1 MVTVELFMN
10 LPFNGSTKMSN
21 FANAQAQETYFS
33 SVPSTD
39 KLVLTDVKFTNLSS
53 PILLEKSI
61 DDLYP
66 YTYGRIKLNP
76 SNANED
82 YTNWYYFSIDRY
94 EVERTD
100 KTWVYYVIDYWE
112 TYRYSHTSGSTNKL
126 TLGRARISRCDKDLS
141 CRIREAF
148 SKQFTHQSKIS
159 DIDPRPENPTFPVW
173 YNAIA
178 TYHNN
183 SDNKNYVITLASTR
197 RMSDIIAFDWSRTQ
211 TGGLTTAI
219 DPNQIMGIWFSP
231 FPVRQPGAIVWTD
244 TGNTM
249 NYNIAVFMNDFES
262 FAYGIESE
270 TFSEEYVVTVPSQPS
285 ERSKIGITDTTGN
298 LVWVSDIDPIG
309 PNVKLRLN
317 VTMTSARW
325 MGYVQRDGVYTYGEC
340 MFTIPCEPMDLFSD
354 AFVQYY
360 TQQRPFIEQQRA
372 IQRDEAVVNGVV
384 NTVTSA
390 GQGGMLGAI
399 GKTPVTSVAG
409 AVIGAAS
416 GLAATAIQYYTT
428 DDFNKRYQRNED
440 AQARMQTDNL
450 RLEGCGLLD
459 YALGYTHPSF
469 VKIECDP
476 ESWMSY
482 QQDIETYGYF
492 YDCEYNQMENL
503 LSSNPTLKIT
513 CQCEIENVPG
523 VAERSVKNRLSA
535 GVEFIRP

>member
-21 FANAQAQETYFS
+21 FADAQAQETYFS

-76 SNANED
+76 SNSGEE

-100 KTWVYYVIDYWE
+100 KTWVFYIIDYWE

-148 SKQFTHQSKIS
+148 SKQFTHQSKLS
-159 DIDPRPENPTFPVW
+159 DIDAGPENPYFPVW

-178 TYHNN
+178 TYHDN
-183 SDNKNYVITLASTR
+183 SDNKDYILTLASLR
-197 RMSDIIAFDWSRTQ
+197 RVSDLIAFNWV
-211 TGGLTTAI
+211 GAGI
-219 DPNQIMGIWFSP
+219 DPNQIMGLWFSP
-231 FPVRQPGAIVWTD
+231 FPVTDVGAIIWTD
-244 TGNTM
+244 TGNTTTF
-249 NYNIAVFMNDFES
+249 NIALYKQEFS
-262 FAYGIESE
+262 TFAYMRESGQ
-270 TFSEEYVVTVPSQPS
+270 SRNEYEVTIPEQPS
-285 ERSKIGITDTTGN
+285 ERARIGITDALGN
-298 LVWVSDIDPIG
+298 LVWTSDIDPIG
-309 PNVKLRLN
+309 PNLKVCLN
-317 VTMTSARW
+317 VTMTTCRW
-325 MGYVQRDGVYTYGEC
+325 MGYVQRNNVYTYGEC

-354 AFVQYY
+354 AFVSYY
-360 TQQRPFIEQQRA
+360 SQQRPFTEQQRA
-372 IQRDEAVVNGVV
+372 IQRDEAVVNGVT
-384 NTVTSA
+384 NTVMSA

-409 AVIGAAS
+409 AVIGAAT
-416 GLAATAIQYYTT
+416 GLVSTAIQYYTA

-459 YALGYTHPSF
+459 YAVGYTHPSF

-476 ESWMSY
+476 QSWLSY
-482 QQDIETYGYF
+482 QQDIWTYGYF

-503 LSSNPTLKIT
+503 LQNNPTLKIT